1 MPSGYMC
8 QGNMTGSKVV
18 DPNDGFGS
26 NLLTSWVKPTAPG
39 MNQPVDQFI
48 APLSNR
54 ADLLENTD

>member
-48 APLSNR
+48 APP
-54 ADLLENTD
+54 